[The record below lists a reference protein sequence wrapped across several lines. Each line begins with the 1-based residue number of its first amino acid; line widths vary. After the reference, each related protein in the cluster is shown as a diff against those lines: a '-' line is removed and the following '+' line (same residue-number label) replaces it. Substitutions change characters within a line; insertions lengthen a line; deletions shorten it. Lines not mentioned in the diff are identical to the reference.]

1 VNELRWYDKL
11 LQWLGLMTVA
21 RHDYEVAVVKYMIA
35 ERYESYIEEA
45 RAERDELV
53 AENER
58 CAGLMSDFQQQVD
71 WSFADLRR
79 ADGTLYDAWVE
90 LNNGHPETAKHL
102 LDTYFRDDDDDFCDG
117 GDDDALCTETAP
129 ADSGGVPEEP

>member
-1 VNELRWYDKL
+1 MNELRWYDKL

-21 RHDYEVAVVKYMIA
+21 RHDRKV
-35 ERYESYIEEA
+35 EEA
-45 RAERDELV
+45 YAERDVLI

-58 CAGLMSDFQQQVD
+58 CAGLMSDLQQQAD

-79 ADGTLYDAWVE
+79 AQGLLYETWVE
-90 LNNGHPETAKHL
+90 LNDGHTETAKHL

-117 GDDDALCTETAP
+117 GDDDALCTETPP